1 MRAFK
6 PLYFALACLML
17 VFAPVAGNSTP
28 QEYTVENFLADF
40 RNIPG
45 VTIQEIAAIEA
56 LKKKY
61 DSFTY
66 GTMLCG
72 EAFTMRGGSKDG
84 FSVRFTQMLSSLFG
98 IPFEHE
104 FYDWTALI
112 TALENKSLDFSG
124 ELTPTEER
132 KQRYFMTDPIYDR
145 TIKIFTPRSSERL
158 EEIATRRP
166 LRFAVLEGTITGEQ
180 VQKVSPLPSTIV
192 FVEDYT
198 AAAEGLRTGEFD
210 AFFEESPAVF
220 YFTEYD
226 FIKIEDFFP
235 LIYSPVAMTTANPE
249 LTPIISVVQKFLKHG
264 GLTYLN
270 DLYNQGNRI
279 FLTYTFDL
287 ILTDIERTFLAQEI
301 LSGKP
306 VAIAAHTN
314 TYPISF
320 YNSEEKEF
328 QGIAHD
334 VLKAIGSITG
344 LSFKPINPPNT
355 SLAGVHD
362 LMMTGKAQVLAGIP
376 IMQRDTFPFL
386 FVAEP
391 FSRGNNSALLS
402 IASRPSVQLNQILF
416 SQVGVVKG
424 SIHEKIYRSWFPED
438 KDLILF
444 ENPDLAFDAL
454 RKGEIDFLM
463 GSRNLLMSQTNYR
476 EQPDFKAALVF
487 DHDIPLT
494 FAINPNE
501 PLLHSIIEKA
511 QQVVPLSQINDQ
523 WVKRVFDYRS
533 KMLHDTIPYLVFFI
547 GLLSLLL
554 AGIIVVLIKNKKLSK
569 GLEQQVLLRTQELVE
584 KTLALEDRTATLQT
598 IFSAIPD
605 LVICRDLEGVITQC
619 NDSLASYMNLRPVD
633 IIGKTDKE
641 IFATHLDDTTVY
653 RRFDMAV
660 IESGKVIAAE
670 EYIYSPYLEEARL
683 FEVVKAPLMQA
694 GDVVGV
700 MGIARDITER
710 KAIEAAAQEASQAK
724 GSFLARMS
732 HEIRTPLNAIIGMT
746 RIARSSIDNREKALY
761 SLDQIT
767 TASTHLLGILNEV
780 LDMSKIES
788 GKFEVANLPFQLSDI
803 IDEVSSIIAQRC
815 KEKFIN
821 FTCDI
826 ATLPEFSL
834 IGDKLRLNQVIIN
847 LLGNSIKF
855 TKAKGTI
862 TFSVQVLN
870 ATEKDIRLAFICE
883 DTGMGMS
890 EGQLSKLFNAFE
902 QADSSIAARFGGTGL
917 GLAISQN
924 LVNLMGGEIVA
935 TSEVGKGSRFHF
947 ELTFEKGASVDEKV
961 YATIDN
967 IDLSGKRILLAEDV
981 EVNRIILNEL
991 LADTHVT
998 IVEAEDGQKVVA
1010 EFAKAPAGY
1019 YQLIFMD
1026 IQMPNLDGY
1035 EATQKIRLLPHPDAK
1050 TIPIVAMTANAYQ
1063 EDISM
1068 AMAVGMNG
1076 HISKPI
1082 DFEALQ
1088 RTLVS
1093 LFPDCAN
1100 RIPN

>member
-1 MRAFK
+1 MHAFK
-6 PLYFALACLML
+6 SLFFTLACLML
-17 VFAPVAGNSTP
+17 FVAPVVGNSAP
-28 QEYTVENFLADF
+28 QEHSVDAYLADF

-61 DSFTY
+61 ESFSY

-98 IPFEHE
+98 IPFEHD
-104 FYDWTALI
+104 FYDWGELVA
-112 TALENKSLDFSG
+112 ALENKSLDFSG

-145 TIKIFTPRSSERL
+145 TIKIFTPRAAERL

-180 VQKVSPLPSTIV
+180 VQKASSLPSTVV
-192 FVEDYT
+192 FVADYT
-198 AAAEGLRTGEFD
+198 AAAEGLRTGQFD

-226 FIKIEDFFP
+226 FITIEDFFP
-235 LIYSPVAMTTANPE
+235 LIYSPVAMSTANPE
-249 LTPIISVVQKFLKHG
+249 LKPVISVVQKFLKHG
-264 GLTYLN
+264 GLAYLN
-270 DLYNQGNRI
+270 DLYNQGNHI
-279 FLTYTFDL
+279 FLAYTFDL
-287 ILTDIERTFLAQEI
+287 ILTDIERSFLAQEI

-306 VAIAAHTN
+306 LSIASQTN
-314 TYPISF
+314 TYPVSF
-320 YNSEEKEF
+320 YNTEDKEF

-344 LSFKPINPPNT
+344 LSFKTVNRPNT
-355 SLAGVHD
+355 TLTEVYA
-362 LMMTGKAQVLAGIP
+362 LMASGQAQIIAGIP
-376 IMQRDTFPFL
+376 AMQKDTFPFL
-386 FVAEP
+386 FVTEP

-402 IASRPSVQLNQILF
+402 IASRPSVQLNQVLF

-438 KDLILF
+438 KTLLLF

-487 DHDIPLT
+487 DHDIPIT
-494 FAINPNE
+494 FAVNQNE

-533 KMLHDTIPYLVFFI
+533 KMLHDTIPYLIFFI
-547 GLLSLLL
+547 GLLGLLL
-554 AGIIVVLIKNKKLSK
+554 AGIAVVLIKNKKLSR
-569 GLEQQVLLRTQELVE
+569 GLEQQVLLRTQELEE
-584 KTLALEDRTATLQT
+584 KTLTLENRTATLQT

-605 LVICRDLEGVITQC
+605 MVICRDVNGVITQC
-619 NDSLASYMNLRPVD
+619 NDSLASYMNMRLVD
-633 IIGKTDKE
+633 IIGRTDAE
-641 IFATHLDDTTVY
+641 LFAAHPVDTSAYRKFDITV
-653 RRFDMAV
+653 M
-660 IESGKVIAAE
+660 ESGKVIAAE
-670 EYIYSPYLEEARL
+670 EYIFSPYLGEPRL
-683 FEVVKAPLMQA
+683 FEVVKAPLMQF
-694 GDVVGV
+694 GEVVGV

-724 GSFLARMS
+724 GNFLARMS

-767 TASTHLLGILNEV
+767 TASSHLLGILNDV

-788 GKFEVANLPFQLSDI
+788 GKFEVASLPFQLSDVL
-803 IDEVSSIIAQRC
+803 DEVSSIVGQRC

-821 FTCDI
+821 FSCNI
-826 ATLPEFSL
+826 ASLPEFSL

-855 TKAKGTI
+855 TKAKGLV
-862 TFSVQVLN
+862 TFSIQVLDETEN
-870 ATEKDIRLAFICE
+870 ALRLAFICE
-883 DTGMGMS
+883 DTGIGMS
-890 EGQLSKLFNAFE
+890 ENQLGKLFNAFE

-924 LVNLMGGEIVA
+924 LVNLMGGEIVV
-935 TSEVGKGSRFHF
+935 TSEPSKGSCFRF
-947 ELTFEKGASVDEKV
+947 ELTFAKGATVAEKV
-961 YATIDN
+961 LTTIDS

-981 EVNRIILNEL
+981 EINRIILNEL
-991 LADTHVT
+991 LADTNVT
-998 IVEAEDGQKVVA
+998 IIEVEDGLKVVA

-1093 LFPDCAN
+1093 LFPDCVN
-1100 RIPN
+1100 RTRS